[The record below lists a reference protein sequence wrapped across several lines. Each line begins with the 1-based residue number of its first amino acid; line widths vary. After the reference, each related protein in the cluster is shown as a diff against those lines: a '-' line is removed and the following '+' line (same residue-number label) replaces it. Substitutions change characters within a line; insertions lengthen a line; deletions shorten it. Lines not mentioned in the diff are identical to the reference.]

1 LSHSRE
7 LRAPIDRAG
16 DIWHWKCLPRYTPA
30 KEQAPMTVAAIVIV
44 PNSAAALAHSEGE
57 PVIRRLVQS
66 AWAGG
71 ALPIVVVC
79 PDADTEFE
87 RAMVELQVVS
97 NCPDPSLP
105 HGIGWFAGGQQAAV
119 AAVVET
125 SASLL
130 WPFRYS
136 WIDPET
142 VTSLIEAHGAAP
154 DTIIR
159 PTYGDQGGF
168 PILVPNSLTGRL
180 KALAGLHGEE
190 AIEALIAAGV
200 ASLNVELGDPGI
212 VHDSATARSNL
223 PDYQGPPAPV
233 PGSVARLDAEPAD

>member
-1 LSHSRE
+1 
-7 LRAPIDRAG
+7 
-16 DIWHWKCLPRYTPA
+16 
-30 KEQAPMTVAAIVIV
+30 MTVAAIVIV
-44 PNSAAALAHSEGE
+44 PNSAAALALSEGE

-79 PDADTEFE
+79 PDADDEFE
-87 RAMVELQVVS
+87 RALAELQVVS
-97 NCPDPSLP
+97 TRPDPSAP
-105 HGIGWFAGGQQAAV
+105 HGIGWFAGGQQAAA

-125 SASLL
+125 TASLL
-130 WPFRYS
+130 WPFRFS
-136 WIDPET
+136 WVDPET

-159 PTYGDQGGF
+159 PTYGGQVGF
-168 PILVPNSLTGRL
+168 PILVPNSLTERL
-180 KALAGLHGEE
+180 KAMSRLHGEE
-190 AIEALIAAGV
+190 AIEALIAAGF

-212 VHDSATARSNL
+212 VHDGATPRSGL

-233 PGSVARLDAEPAD
+233 PGSVARMDAEPAE